1 MHLVAAYFDSQLFPL
16 PHTAPD
22 GRQFSSAHY
31 VKAPAVPIKNKKS
44 LIISQQTIN
53 PPHFQLIIGEDTYDI
68 SRVSRLKK
76 IITQQTSLEKF
87 SDGVLRYHLFWD
99 LNVSKI
105 INQLL

>member
-44 LIISQQTIN
+44 LIIYQQSIN

-68 SRVSRLKK
+68 SRVSIK
-76 IITQQTSLEKF
+76 IHISYL
-87 SDGVLRYHLFWD
+87 
-99 LNVSKI
+99 
-105 INQLL
+105 